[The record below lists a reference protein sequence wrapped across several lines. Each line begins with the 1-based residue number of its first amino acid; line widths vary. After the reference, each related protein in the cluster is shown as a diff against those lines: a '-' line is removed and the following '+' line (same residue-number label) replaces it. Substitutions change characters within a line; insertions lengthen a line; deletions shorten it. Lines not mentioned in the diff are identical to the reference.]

1 MKRLR
6 IYLDTSVIS
15 HLIAPDVPDKQED
28 THKLWN
34 DIQAGKYDVVIS
46 DVTIDELEGCP
57 DPKLSSLRIM
67 LSDIIYT
74 DVSRSPEALR
84 LCELYC
90 KVGGLPPK
98 SRLDALHIAIATESG
113 CNIILSWNFKHIVN
127 YRAMTAV
134 EAVNLREGYAPLRI
148 LSPTMLLESED

>member
-15 HLIAPDVPDKQED
+15 HLLAPDVPDKQED
-28 THKLWN
+28 TRKLWI
-34 DIQAGKYDVVIS
+34 DIQAGKYDVVVS

-57 DPKLSSLRIM
+57 EPKLSSLRAM
-67 LSDIIYT
+67 LSEITYT

-84 LCELYC
+84 FCKLYFE
-90 KVGGLPPK
+90 VGGLPPK
-98 SRLDALHIAIATESG
+98 SRLDAMHIAIATESS
-113 CNIILSWNFKHIVN
+113 CNILLSWNFKHIVN

-134 EAVNLREGYAPLRI
+134 EAVNLREGYMPLRI